1 MKCYT
6 GKKSKTHLPIL
17 VSSSNSDGDRLVRR
31 HKAAIIPTCKVKQQT
46 KSIMSRNSR
55 TPPTATAIIDADDKI
70 LPSLTRITKS
80 LPKNINPKGEITR
93 ICVDFQCKIV
103 V

>member
-1 MKCYT
+1 MKCYA
-6 GKKSKTHLPIL
+6 GKKDRKTHLPIL

-46 KSIMSRNSR
+46 KSMMSRNSR
-55 TPPTATAIIDADDKI
+55 IPPTATAMIDADDKI

-80 LPKNINPKGEITR
+80 LPKNINPRGKLHA
-93 ICVDFQCKIV
+93 IV
-103 V
+103 SIFSAEV